1 MPTKFMK
8 LGFDEQVLRGL
19 TNEDDGYVLNQIGR
33 ASCRERV

>member
-19 TNEDDGYVLNQIGR
+19 TNEDDGYVLEGLWR
-33 ASCRERV
+33 SKSVV

>member
-19 TNEDDGYVLNQIGR
+19 TNEDGGYVLEVSLN
-33 ASCRERV
+33 